1 MSYPTHEEIRKFI
14 ATHGL
19 SDDDLCVKECLDPDD
34 DCSEMGINLGY
45 VWSFGYNCWFDKDKT
60 YTDKEEQILDLFKD
74 DGNFKLPKRTVTV
87 TLTRTYSKTATIEVE
102 VEDDLTGEALQE
114 FLTTDNDIDYELEN
128 ALGEAS
134 LNGGDDEYE
143 YFFYT

>member
-1 MSYPTHEEIRKFI
+1 
-14 ATHGL
+14 
-19 SDDDLCVKECLDPDD
+19 
-34 DCSEMGINLGY
+34 MGVNCGY
-45 VWSFGYNCWFDKDKT
+45 VWSFGYNCWFNKNGN
-60 YTDKEEQILDLFKD
+60 YTAKEEQILVLFKN
-74 DGNFKLPKRTVTV
+74 DGEFKLPKRTVTV

-102 VEDDLTGEALQE
+102 VEDDLTGEALQD

-143 YFFYT
+143 YSDPINYDGGHL